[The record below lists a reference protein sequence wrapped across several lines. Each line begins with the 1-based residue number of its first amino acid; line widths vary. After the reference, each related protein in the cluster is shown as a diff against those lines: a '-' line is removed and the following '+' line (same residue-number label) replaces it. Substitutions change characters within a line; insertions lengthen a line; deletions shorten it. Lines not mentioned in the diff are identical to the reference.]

1 MNWNRF
7 LIIIFQN
14 ELKVDIKQIEIRN
27 EENKKNKFFDWMLKL
42 FRSSSKSDD
51 HNDTNNK
58 DNYTNNDINNK
69 NNNNNTNNN
78 KSLRNTIKEFF
89 TRKSSSS
96 QQTQSTSDAQQ
107 TNISIKWNKDLPLF
121 SSPFMISLSF
131 SVFSHLMYN
140 KTLN

>member
-42 FRSSSKSDD
+42 FRSSSKSVD
-51 HNDTNNK
+51 HNDTNNNN
-58 DNYTNNDINNK
+58 DNNTNNDINNK

-78 KSLRNTIKEFF
+78 KSLRNTIKGFF

-96 QQTQSTSDAQQ
+96 QQTQSTSDA
-107 TNISIKWNKDLPLF
+107 
-121 SSPFMISLSF
+121 
-131 SVFSHLMYN
+131 
-140 KTLN
+140 